1 MSNYAKI
8 NEKTISIIT
17 QHIIETDKIS
27 KSFKIFEKLYEDNMD
42 LKDEWF
48 NYIQILINNLETK
61 NKKFFEYCFNHGLFD
76 DSEN

>member
-1 MSNYAKI
+1 MSDYAKI

-17 QHIIETDKIS
+17 QHIIETDKIN
-27 KSFKIFEKLYEDNMD
+27 KSFKIFENLYENNMD
-42 LKDEWF
+42 LKVEWF
-48 NYIQILINNLETK
+48 NYLQILIKNLDAR

>member
-1 MSNYAKI
+1 MSDYAKI
-8 NEKTISIIT
+8 NDKNISVIT
-17 QHIIETDKIS
+17 KHIMDIDKIN
-27 KSFKIFEKLYEDNMD
+27 KSFKIFENLYENNMD
-42 LKDEWF
+42 LKEEWF